1 MNVPVSTKED
11 ERSIF
16 TDGQSERRFADAKIE
31 WGYQSK
37 CVRTQSICG
46 NQTQI
51 NLLMVKLP
59 LGGNG
64 PIWMTTALMKRTW
77 LPINPASERAL
88 SYHWLTALETSS
100 VSHGPRQIPVK
111 KWTLCNLVHCDT
123 DRLETNE
130 NVSVF
135 TWFPN
140 RLKPFIASSAAFA
153 RPTELQG
160 QETQRITQHAIRRFE
175 WHCQYCKIGT
185 ISSNKYICVMKA
197 LAWTTNV
204 LKPKRKTKHS
214 FNCT

>member
-1 MNVPVSTKED
+1 MYLFSTRED
-11 ERSIF
+11 ERNIF
-16 TDGQSERRFADAKIE
+16 TDGRSERRFADAKIE

-37 CVRTQSICG
+37 CVRTQSICR

-64 PIWMTTALMKRTW
+64 PMWMTTALMKPMW

-88 SYHWLTALETSS
+88 SYRRLTVLETSS
-100 VSHGPRQIPVK
+100 VSYGPWQIPVK
-111 KWTLCNLVHCDT
+111 KWSVCNLVHHDADRRET
-123 DRLETNE
+123 DK
-130 NVSVF
+130 NVSVL

-140 RLKPFIASSAAFA
+140 RLKPFMASSAAFA

-160 QETQRITQHAIRRFE
+160 QETQRITQHAVERFE
-175 WHCQYCKIGT
+175 WHCQWCKIGP

-197 LAWTTNV
+197 QAGTTNV
-204 LKPKRKTKHS
+204 LKPERKTKHT
-214 FNCT
+214 NCT

>member
-1 MNVPVSTKED
+1 MYLFSTKED
-11 ERSIF
+11 ERNIF

-37 CVRTQSICG
+37 CVRTQSICR

-64 PIWMTTALMKRTW
+64 PVWMTTALMKRTW

-88 SYHWLTALETSS
+88 SYHRLTALETLS
-100 VSHGPRQIPVK
+100 VSHGPQQIPVK
-111 KWTLCNLVHCDT
+111 KWSLCNLVHCDT
-123 DRLETNE
+123 DRRGTDE

-140 RLKPFIASSAAFA
+140 RLKPFMASSAAFA

-160 QETQRITQHAIRRFE
+160 QETQRITQHAVGRFE
-175 WHCQYCKIGT
+175 WHCQCCKIGT
-185 ISSNKYICVMKA
+185 ISSNKHIRVMKA
-197 LAWTTNV
+197 LAGTTNV

-214 FNCT
+214 YNCT